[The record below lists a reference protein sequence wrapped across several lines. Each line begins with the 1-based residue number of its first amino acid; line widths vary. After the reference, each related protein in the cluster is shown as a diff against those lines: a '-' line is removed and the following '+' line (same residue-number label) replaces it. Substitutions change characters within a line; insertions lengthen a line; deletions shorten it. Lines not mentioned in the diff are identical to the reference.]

1 MNVGIYENVI
11 KEIDKYVDDILEKGF
26 EDIQLEE
33 GLFKNIQVRQ
43 IDELVMFLHKKYPM
57 YKGVLN
63 FIRRSPL
70 NQEEPNWI
78 HTDDMMGDLTAI
90 LYLNKESPEED
101 GTTLYY
107 KGKKSCILRSRYN
120 RLIVF
125 PSHLYHSRNI
135 FENFGYA
142 EKARL
147 VQVCFLKKDD
157 DERLS

>member
-1 MNVGIYENVI
+1 MNVGIYEDVI
-11 KEIDKYVDDILEKGF
+11 KDVDKYVDDILKKGF
-26 EDIQLEE
+26 EDIELEE
-33 GLFKNIQVRQ
+33 GLFKNIQVKNV
-43 IDELVMFLHKKYPM
+43 DELVMYLHKLYPT
-57 YKGVLN
+57 YNAVLN
-63 FIRRSPL
+63 FVRRSPA

-90 LYLNKESPEED
+90 LYLNTEHPEED

-107 KGKKSCILRSRYN
+107 KGKKSCILKSRYN

-135 FENFGYA
+135 YENFGYA

-147 VQVCFLKKDD
+147 IQVCFLKQND